1 MPPPEATVPSGLLSL
16 LCPVDSPSLPT
27 NLRLQIEC
35 ESAAT
40 LAGGSATKSAVERW
54 YGVRLRSRIGEILM
68 AGGGDR
74 LEIFISALWECL
86 IEDELEVIRDGDE
99 ER

>member
-1 MPPPEATVPSGLLSL
+1 
-16 LCPVDSPSLPT
+16 
-27 NLRLQIEC
+27 
-35 ESAAT
+35 
-40 LAGGSATKSAVERW
+40 
-54 YGVRLRSRIGEILM
+54 M